1 MSADEDAQ
9 LASADAR
16 RSEAKSCAGMK
27 NCQVCGMKWHLR
39 TAKVVLHTPKVVLCA
54 SKSRLNEWRPPEGQN
69 ALGERL

>member
-27 NCQVCGMKWHLR
+27 NCQVCGMEWHLR
-39 TAKVVLHTPKVVLCA
+39 TAKVALRMLKVVLCA
-54 SKSRLNEWRPPEGQN
+54 SKPRLS
-69 ALGERL
+69 